1 MDSKNKRMAWL
12 GGIPRIIE
20 FLKTDI
26 WRIREKDLP
35 RPKSFL
41 IRLLKVL
48 ILTLRGITED
58 RSPLRASALTFYSLL
73 SIVPVVAMVFGI
85 AKGFGFEESLEQVL
99 LRTLEGQEEI
109 VIRIVGFAHA
119 VLENVKGGLVA
130 GIGLLVL
137 FYTVIMIL
145 SNIEN
150 AFNDI
155 WGIKTPRSL
164 GRKITDYL
172 SLMLIGP
179 ILFILSSTLTVF
191 ITSGLKQVVEKIAI
205 LEVVRPGIFLLLQLL
220 PYAALW
226 ILFCFMYVFIPNTKI
241 NYRSGILGGIIA
253 GTMYHL
259 FQWGYINLQIGV
271 AKYNAIYGSFA
282 ALPLFFLWLQIS
294 WLIVLFGAEI
304 SFAHQ
309 NVDTYEFEQECLTV
323 SYSFKRLLV
332 LRIAHLLVHRF
343 TEGQRPID
351 ARQISQKLEIPIRL
365 VNQILFELVS
375 AGIASEVRADQDKRV
390 AYEPARDPDKMTI
403 KYVIDALE
411 QRGTDNIP
419 VAETEELQTISESLK
434 AFNELLEHSEANRLL
449 KEI

>member
-1 MDSKNKRMAWL
+1 MDSKDNMMAWL
-12 GGIPRIIE
+12 RGVPRIIQ
-20 FLKTDI
+20 FVKTDI

-35 RPKSFL
+35 RRKSFW
-41 IRLLKVL
+41 IRLLKVVM
-48 ILTLRGITED
+48 LTLRGITED

-85 AKGFGFEESLEQVL
+85 AKGFGFEKALEKVL

-109 VIRIVGFAHA
+109 VIKIVGFAHA

-137 FYTVIMIL
+137 FYAVIMIL

-191 ITSGLKQVVEKIAI
+191 ITSSLKQVVEKITI
-205 LEVVRPGIFLLLQLL
+205 LEAVRPGIFLLLQLL

-241 NYRSGILGGIIA
+241 NFKSGILGGIIA
-253 GTMYHL
+253 GTMYHV
-259 FQWGYINLQIGV
+259 FQWGYISLQIGV

-282 ALPLFFLWLQIS
+282 ALPLFFIWLQTS
-294 WLIVLFGAEI
+294 WLIVLFGAEV

-309 NVDTYEFEQECLTV
+309 NVETYEFEQECLTV

-343 TEGQRPID
+343 TEGEKPCD
-351 ARQISQKLEIPIRL
+351 ARRISHQLEIPIRL
-365 VNQILFELVS
+365 VNQILFELVA
-375 AGIASEVRADQDKRV
+375 AGIASEVRVEQDKAI
-390 AYEPARDPDKMTI
+390 AYEPALDPDRMTI
-403 KYVIDALE
+403 KYVIDAME
-411 QRGTDNIP
+411 QRGSDNIP
-419 VAETEELQTISESLK
+419 VAPTEELQALSESLK
-434 AFNELLEHSEANRLL
+434 AFNELVENSGANRLL

>member
-1 MDSKNKRMAWL
+1 MDSKDNMMAWFR
-12 GGIPRIIE
+12 GVPRIIQ

-35 RPKSFL
+35 RRKSFW
-41 IRLLKVL
+41 IRLLKVVM
-48 ILTLRGITED
+48 LTLRGITED

-85 AKGFGFEESLEQVL
+85 AKGFGFEKALEKVL

-109 VIRIVGFAHA
+109 VIKIVGFAHA

-137 FYTVIMIL
+137 FYAVIMIL

-191 ITSGLKQVVEKIAI
+191 ITSSLKQVVEKITI
-205 LEVVRPGIFLLLQLL
+205 LEAVRPGIFLLLQLL

-241 NYRSGILGGIIA
+241 NFKSGILGGIIA
-253 GTMYHL
+253 GTMYHV
-259 FQWGYINLQIGV
+259 FQWGYISLQIGV

-282 ALPLFFLWLQIS
+282 ALPLFFIWLQTS
-294 WLIVLFGAEI
+294 WLIVLFGAEV

-309 NVDTYEFEQECLTV
+309 NVETYEFEQECLTV

-343 TEGQRPID
+343 TEGEKPRD
-351 ARQISQKLEIPIRL
+351 ARRISHQLEIPIRL
-365 VNQILFELVS
+365 VNQILYELVA
-375 AGIASEVRADQDKRV
+375 AGIASEVRVDQDKAI
-390 AYEPARDPDKMTI
+390 AYEPALDPDRMTI
-403 KYVIDALE
+403 KYVIDAME
-411 QRGTDNIP
+411 QRGSDNIP
-419 VAETEELQTISESLK
+419 VAPTEELQALYESLK
-434 AFNELLEHSEANRLL
+434 AFNELVENSGANRLL

>member
-191 ITSGLKQVVEKIAI
+191 ITSSLKQVVEKITI
-205 LEVVRPGIFLLLQLL
+205 LEAVRPGIFLLLQLL

-241 NYRSGILGGIIA
+241 NFKSGILGGIIA
-253 GTMYHL
+253 GTMYHV
-259 FQWGYINLQIGV
+259 FQWGYISLQIGV

-343 TEGQRPID
+343 TEGEKPCD
-351 ARQISQKLEIPIRL
+351 ARRISHQLEIPIRL